1 MATAASLPQ
10 VRTLSTATV
19 WLGWISV
26 ALWTAA
32 AVLVPIL
39 DSANSEVTGSIG
51 NLSAALLIAAGLVTF
66 EKATPWLG
74 FCLIT
79 VGALIGGVFLVYMLV
94 PMILAIVLIVLVT
107 RDTFR
112 HQAD

>member
-1 MATAASLPQ
+1 MA
-10 VRTLSTATV
+10 
-19 WLGWISV
+19 G
-26 ALWTAA
+26 
-32 AVLVPIL
+32 VL
-39 DSANSEVTGSIG
+39 
-51 NLSAALLIAAGLVTF
+51 F
-66 EKATPWLG
+66 
-74 FCLIT
+74 IT